1 MTITISDGLA
11 AKPDGDL
18 RPDRIFELS
27 AKLSARAGESIG
39 EITSVNRMA
48 KMLAMN
54 AMVVAARAG
63 DAGKGFGIVAEEFK
77 KLATEID
84 SAALALES
92 QVRTDLE
99 ELTGIS
105 GTILERMRRQ
115 RLVDLALNAIEIIDR
130 NLYERTCDV
139 RWWAT
144 DSAVV
149 DCLAEPSAGSAQ
161 HASRR
166 LKVILDSYT
175 VYLDLWICDTTGR
188 VVANGRP
195 DLYPKVPGISVA
207 KMPWFEDALR
217 LKSGEDF
224 SVGDIDSSKA
234 LLGAPVATYATAIR
248 EKGLVRGKVIGVLGI
263 HFDWRPQAQ
272 AVVDGVRL
280 TDEERSRS
288 RVMILDQNHRILA
301 SSDGVGALE
310 EVLSLQDTGGGS
322 GSYGDGNNTIGFA
335 LTPGYETYKGLGW
348 YGCIVQRNLNTALG
362 AHLEPRAV
370 SRQAEVMRF

>member
-1 MTITISDGLA
+1 MTKMISDSLA
-11 AKPDGDL
+11 AKPDGEF

-27 AKLSARAGESIG
+27 AKLSTRAGESIG

-63 DAGKGFGIVAEEFK
+63 EAGKGFGIVAEEFK

-84 SAALALES
+84 LAAASLES

-105 GTILERMRRQ
+105 GAILERMRRQ
-115 RLVDLALNAIEIIDR
+115 RLIDLALNAIEIIDR

-149 DCLAEPSAGSAQ
+149 DCLANPEAESAQ
-161 HASRR
+161 HATRR

-175 VYLDLWICDTTGR
+175 VYLDLWICDTDGR

-195 DLYPKVPGISVA
+195 DRYPKVPGTSVA
-207 KMPWFEDALR
+207 KVPWFEDALKLR
-217 LKSGEDF
+217 SGEDF
-224 SVGDIDSSKA
+224 TVGDIDASEA

-272 AVVDGVRL
+272 AVVEGVRL
-280 TDEERSRS
+280 TDEERGRS

-301 SSDGVGALE
+301 ASDSTGALN
-310 EVLSLQDTGGGS
+310 EVVSLQSTGSGS
-322 GSYGDGNNTIGFA
+322 GSYSDGANTIGFA

-348 YGCIVQRNLNTALG
+348 YGCIIQRNLKTNPSTN
-362 AHLEPRAV
+362 ETRAI
-370 SRQAEVMRF
+370 SKPAEVMRF

>member
-1 MTITISDGLA
+1 MTKMISDSLA
-11 AKPDGDL
+11 AKPDGEF

-27 AKLSARAGESIG
+27 AKLSTRAGESIG

-63 DAGKGFGIVAEEFK
+63 EAGKGFGIVAEEFK

-84 SAALALES
+84 LAAASLES

-105 GTILERMRRQ
+105 GAILERMRHQ
-115 RLVDLALNAIEIIDR
+115 RLIDLALNAIEIIDR

-149 DCLAEPSAGSAQ
+149 DCLANPEAESAQ
-161 HASRR
+161 HATRR

-175 VYLDLWICDTTGR
+175 VYLDLWICDTDGR

-195 DLYPKVPGISVA
+195 DRYPKVPGTSVA
-207 KMPWFEDALR
+207 KVPWFEDALKLR
-217 LKSGEDF
+217 SGEDF
-224 SVGDIDSSKA
+224 TVGDIDASEA

-272 AVVDGVRL
+272 AVVEGVRL
-280 TDEERSRS
+280 TDEERGRS

-301 SSDGVGALE
+301 ASDSTGALN
-310 EVLSLQDTGGGS
+310 EVVSLQSTGSGS
-322 GSYGDGNNTIGFA
+322 GSYSDGANTIGFA

-348 YGCIVQRNLNTALG
+348 YGCIIQRNLKTNPSTN
-362 AHLEPRAV
+362 ETRAI
-370 SRQAEVMRF
+370 SKPAEVMRF